1 MIKHIVL
8 FKVNDKS
15 KIEEA
20 KNKILSL
27 KGQIP
32 EIIDIEVFSDIGY
45 DKTASDFGLITTLK
59 NVEDLDIYAKHPIHQ
74 EVIQFVKTIAV
85 ERRVIDYKTD
95 NSIQK
100 REEKKGLQ

>member
-20 KNKILSL
+20 KKLILNL
-27 KGQIP
+27 KNEIK

-59 NVEDLDIYAKHPIHQ
+59 TKKDLDIYAKHPKHL
-74 EVIQFVKTIAV
+74 EVIDFIKTIAV
-85 ERRVIDYKTD
+85 ERRAIDYE
-95 NSIQK
+95 I
-100 REEKKGLQ
+100 

>member
-20 KNKILSL
+20 KKLILNL
-27 KGQIP
+27 KNEIK

-45 DKTASDFGLITTLK
+45 DKSASDFGLITTLK
-59 NVEDLDIYAKHPIHQ
+59 TKEDLDIYAKHPKHL
-74 EVIQFVKTIAV
+74 EVINFIKTIAI
-85 ERRVIDYKTD
+85 ERNAIDYE
-95 NSIQK
+95 I
-100 REEKKGLQ
+100 

>member
-20 KNKILSL
+20 KKLILNL
-27 KGQIP
+27 KNEIK

-45 DKTASDFGLITTLK
+45 DNSASDFGLITTLK
-59 NVEDLDIYAKHPIHQ
+59 TKDDLDIYAKHPKHL
-74 EVIQFVKTIAV
+74 EVINFIKTIATQ
-85 ERRVIDYKTD
+85 RNAIDYE
-95 NSIQK
+95 I
-100 REEKKGLQ
+100 